1 MRATGRWG
9 LVFKEKYDLFI
20 VVNTIKLNI
29 DDNKGGL
36 RLQRARWGLVFFI
49 VVITIK
55 YTYNSLIDMGG
66 LRLQRAIETDI
77 Q

>member
-9 LVFKEKYDLFI
+9 LVFKEKSGLFI

-29 DDNKGGL
+29 DMGGL
-36 RLQRARWGLVFFI
+36 RLQRARWGLVLFI

-55 YTYNSLIDMGG
+55 YTYNSLIDTGG

>member
-9 LVFKEKYDLFI
+9 FLVFLLFI
-20 VVNTIKLNI
+20 VVNTNDKIYLI
-29 DDNKGGL
+29 WAASDNNGPDGVC
-36 RLQRARWGLVFFI
+36 LVLFI

-55 YTYNSLIDMGG
+55 YTYHSLIDMGG